1 MAYIAPGWPAVY
13 TGLRGICYA
22 EITVRTARSD
32 LHSGEF
38 GGAAPNAHEELARLL
53 GRLKTPD
60 GKIHVPG
67 LYAAVAR
74 PTKRELAAWKRL
86 PFKESDFL
94 KRRGAGQTPPV
105 REAHFVLGRGRA
117 PPPRAHHSR
126 AGGVAA
132 GGGGGWHAPAAAAP
146 RRSPPRCATA

>member
-13 TGLRGICYA
+13 TALRGICYA

-94 KRRGAGQTPPV
+94 KRRGAAPAPARPQTLFGV
-105 REAHFVLGRGRA
+105 GRPGGRA
-117 PPPRAHHSR
+117 AVAPHHRPR
-126 AGGVAA
+126 GGDA
-132 GGGGGWHAPAAAAP
+132 GGGDTRPAVP
-146 RRSPPRCATA
+146 RP